1 MESKNHPYR
10 APASLPAPVKTNRL
24 LVDSRTVQL
33 QLVEGG
39 EGEGEKKTRLRGE
52 FARCG
57 VATANQR
64 VYPEKLWERE
74 IRRLGKAM
82 EGKQLYGE
90 LDHPSDGR
98 TQLAR
103 VSHLLTNLEIKD
115 GLVVGEAE
123 VLDTERGRNLKAIL
137 QAGGR
142 VGISS
147 RGYGSTSKDDK
158 GQDVVGDDY
167 RLVTFDFVADP
178 ADQHAFPDVFYE
190 HNEGHMDREDEAKM
204 ADEFARRLE
213 AAKKEERQS
222 TEAAL
227 REEFARET
235 MTRLGELRSQVVE
248 QVRGELLSDP
258 TVGGS
263 RTALDKIKEV
273 LRPFVLPEDAKAVAE
288 QKDAEISRLR
298 AQLANGELR
307 LKDLQEENDKL
318 AKCAKDAGYRFFI
331 EKNIAGDPD
340 ASLMRKLLG
349 SDMSVYKDSKE
360 LKAKIEAVRVDLSG
374 KRAAAEQLAEHAEA
388 QALAEQDRKDKER
401 SRALKSERV
410 LREENDQL
418 RVALDKSLEANKQL
432 MLHNYTEGR
441 LANHPRATKL
451 RTLIE
456 SANPRNKQEVD
467 GILSQFREP
476 ARDPEDLEQ
485 VRARVRAS
493 TRGGIGPTAMDE
505 EQANPKSRSG
515 NGHYGELGVSI
526 GELRRLSG
534 MGDAITPNSKG

>member
-1 MESKNHPYR
+1 
-10 APASLPAPVKTNRL
+10 
-24 LVDSRTVQL
+24 VDSRTIQL

-39 EGEGEKKTRLRGE
+39 DGEGEKKTRLRGE

-57 VATANQR
+57 EATANKR
-64 VYPEKLWERE
+64 VYTQKLWERE
-74 IRRLGKAM
+74 IHRLAKAM

-103 VSHLLTNLEIKD
+103 VSHLLLNLEIKD

-158 GQDVVGDDY
+158 GHDVVGDDY

-178 ADQHAFPDVFYE
+178 ADQNAFPDVFYE

-213 AAKKEERQS
+213 VVKKEERQS

-235 MTRLGELRSQVVE
+235 MTRLGELRAQVVE

-258 TVGGS
+258 AVGGS

-288 QKDAEISRLR
+288 QKDAEIARLR
-298 AQLANGELR
+298 AQLANGDLR

-349 SDMSVYKDSKE
+349 GDMSVYKDSKE

-388 QALAEQDRKDKER
+388 QVLAEQERKDKER

-418 RVALDKSLEANKQL
+418 RNALDKSLEANKQL

-485 VRARVRAS
+485 VRARVRSA

-505 EQANPKSRSG
+505 ETANPKSRSG
-515 NGHYGELGVSI
+515 TGHYGELGVSI

-534 MGDAITPNSKG
+534 MGDAITPNGKG